1 MAFQLLEGGDDQ
13 PPRRNQ
19 ETDEAGISLL
29 TLGLRTLSQRAV
41 AAVADL
47 FTLLTVAS
55 AWWLWLSIPH
65 PDSYQLISL
74 TIYALLIL
82 AANWIVRRR

>member
-1 MAFQLLEGGDDQ
+1 MTFKLLEGGEGAEALPSNSD
-13 PPRRNQ
+13 
-19 ETDEAGISLL
+19 ETGISLIA
-29 TLGLRTLSQRAV
+29 LGLRTLSQRALT
-41 AAVADL
+41 AVADL

-65 PDSYQLISL
+65 PDTYQLVSL
-74 TIYALLIL
+74 SIYALLVL